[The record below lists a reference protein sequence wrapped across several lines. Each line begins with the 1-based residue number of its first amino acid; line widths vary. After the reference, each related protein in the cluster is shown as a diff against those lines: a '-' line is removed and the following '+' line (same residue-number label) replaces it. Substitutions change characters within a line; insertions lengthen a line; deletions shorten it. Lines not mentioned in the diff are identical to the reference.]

1 MKQGEY
7 NNTVIYYKILENK
20 SLEDTWYDRNE
31 KVKYNLCKAYLEL
44 GDYNEASKY
53 LFVIDNS
60 DIYDYAFE
68 IAQIYEKGNKYN
80 EAEKYYCYALH
91 HLDDLDPLDY
101 LWMNR
106 TISLHLGK
114 IYLKINQIDLA
125 EKYLITAVED
135 KNDLEANFLLGNIY
149 EKQNNLELAKKY
161 YSHANTEEAKNRL
174 NIIKQKENLINSL

>member
-1 MKQGEY
+1 
-7 NNTVIYYKILENK
+7 
-20 SLEDTWYDRNE
+20 
-31 KVKYNLCKAYLEL
+31 
-44 GDYNEASKY
+44 
-53 LFVIDNS
+53 
-60 DIYDYAFE
+60 
-68 IAQIYEKGNKYN
+68 
-80 EAEKYYCYALH
+80 
-91 HLDDLDPLDY
+91 
-101 LWMNR
+101 MNR